1 LGIENHELFRTFY
14 EFIMINS
21 KTKNSR
27 YGFNKG
33 LTPDKVG
40 LLMGLFLLLLLPLLV
55 RHNDYI
61 LQVFTHALLLAT
73 LALAWNIL
81 GLSGSISLGHAAFFG
96 SGAYAS
102 ALLSLDL
109 GLSLWITI
117 PLAGFIATGLGF
129 IMGLICMRLR
139 GAYFA
144 LATLAFIEIPRV
156 ITDNWDEVTRGS
168 LGLVGLP
175 GFPSLNPGTGHVDF
189 YYGFTTSYYLV
200 FIYFLLLL
208 GLVGFIFRSNLG
220 LALQAI
226 REEEIASQAVGIDAD
241 RLRLFSMLLSAFF
254 TGISGACY
262 AHLVR
267 YINPGLVYGLH
278 FSAIPMIFAICGG
291 RFSIIGPALAAL
303 IIYPLDQF
311 IFHPLIPTGHEFLY
325 GAVLIFA
332 VLFMPAGFWG
342 SIQKTTN

>member
-1 LGIENHELFRTFY
+1 
-14 EFIMINS
+14 MINS
-21 KTKNSR
+21 TLMKNFR
-27 YGFNKG
+27 YGLSKC
-33 LTPDKVG
+33 LKLDKVV
-40 LLMGLFLLLLLPLLV
+40 LLMALFFLLLLPVLV
-55 RHNDYI
+55 WHNDYI

-81 GLSGSISLGHAAFFG
+81 GVSGSISLGHAAFFG
-96 SGAYAS
+96 AGAYAS
-102 ALLSLDL
+102 ALLSLDS
-109 GLSLWITI
+109 GLSVWLTI
-117 PLAGFIATGLGF
+117 PLAGFITTGLGF

-156 ITDNWDEVTRGS
+156 VTDNWDGLTRGS
-168 LGLVGLP
+168 LGLVDLP
-175 GFPSLNPGTGHVDF
+175 GFSSLHLGSWHIDF
-189 YYGFTTSYYLV
+189 YSSITASYYLTL
-200 FIYFLLLL
+200 IYSLVLL
-208 GLVGFIFRSNLG
+208 GVVGFIFRSNLG

-226 REEEIASQAVGIDAD
+226 REEEVAAEAIGIQTNSF
-241 RLRLFSMLLSAFF
+241 RLLSILLSAFF

-267 YINPGLVYGLH
+267 YINPELVYGLH

-291 RFSIIGPALAAL
+291 RFTVIGPALAAL
-303 IIYPLDQF
+303 IIYPVDQF
-311 IFHPLIPTGHEFLY
+311 IFHPLIPAGHEFLY

-342 SIQKTTN
+342 RMQRNTEVGLFTKSSSSGI